1 MRLLITGGLGFIGSA
16 MVRRVLTQVPEAT
29 VVNLDALTYAGN
41 PHNLDPVLPHP
52 RYRWVQAS
60 IADAAAVEA
69 LFREMAFDAVLNFAA
84 ETHVDRSIVDAAPFI
99 ETNVRGTEVLLHAA
113 RRYPVGRFVQVST
126 DEVYGSLGPEGLF
139 HEESPLDPS
148 SPYAASKAAADLL
161 TLAYAKTYGI
171 RVNITRCS
179 NNYGPYQFPEK
190 FIPLFITRALQ
201 NQPCPLYGDGLH
213 VRDWIHVEDH
223 VDGIWAVLTQGTPGR
238 IYNIGARNPRPN
250 REVAEAIL
258 RLLGRNPGLITPV
271 ADRLGHDRR
280 YALDPTRIETELGWR
295 PRFRWEEGLAATVH
309 WYAQHEEWWQPLLAD
324 PAGSG
329 R

>member
-41 PHNLDPVLPHP
+41 PHNLDTVLPHP

-69 LFREMAFDAVLNFAA
+69 VFRETAFDAVLNFAA

-99 ETNVRGTEVLLHAA
+99 ETNVRGTEVLLHAT
-113 RRYPVGRFVQVST
+113 RRYPVGRFLQVST

-223 VDGIWAVLTQGTPGR
+223 VEGIWAVLTRGAPGR

-250 REVAEAIL
+250 REVAETIL
-258 RLLGRNPGLITPV
+258 RLLGRDLDLITPV

-280 YALDPTRIETELGWR
+280 YALDPSRIEAELGWR
-295 PRFRWEEGLAATVH
+295 PRYRWEEGLAATVQ
-309 WYAQHEEWWQPLLAD
+309 WYAQHLEWWQPLLAD
-324 PAGSG
+324 PSGSV